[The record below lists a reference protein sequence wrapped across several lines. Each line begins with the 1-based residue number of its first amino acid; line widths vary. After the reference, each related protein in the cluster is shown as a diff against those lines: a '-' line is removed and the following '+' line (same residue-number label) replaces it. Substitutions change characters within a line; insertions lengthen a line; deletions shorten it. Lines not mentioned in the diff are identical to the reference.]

1 MGTSWSIIIFLYNE
15 QGNVERA
22 IQGVEEVMHA
32 IAPGNF
38 EIIVV
43 NDGSTDQSEEII
55 LKTIQDKAYFNYQKH
70 ESNKG
75 IGISL
80 RRGYALAKNEHVCAV
95 PGDCQFNFK
104 ELMLC
109 PSFNEKQFVSFY
121 RRRTGYN
128 LYRMFLNHFNRFVNR
143 LFLGLKMND
152 VNWIKV
158 YKKSQLDHLNLEV
171 ESSLVESEICAKLFI
186 RDINCIEMESEYLDR
201 LQDESKG
208 GALKTVKQAAS
219 DLVKLI
225 RVINKFKRGI
235 NG

>member
-1 MGTSWSIIIFLYNE
+1 
-15 QGNVERA
+15 
-22 IQGVEEVMHA
+22 MHV
-32 IAPGNF
+32 ISPNNF
-38 EIIVV
+38 EIIIV

-55 LKTIQDKAYFNYQKH
+55 LRTIQKKPYFNYQKH
-70 ESNKG
+70 ENNKG
-75 IGISL
+75 IGLSL
-80 RRGYALAKNEHVCAV
+80 RRGYALAKNENICAV

-109 PSFNEKQFVSFY
+109 PMFNEKQFVSFY

-128 LYRMFLNHFNRFVNR
+128 LYRMFLNHFNRFVNG

-158 YKKSQLDHLNLEV
+158 YKKSQLEHLNLEV

-186 RDINCIEMESEYLDR
+186 QDINCIEMESEYLDR

-208 GALKTVKQAAS
+208 GALKTVKLAAS

-225 RVINKFKRGI
+225 RVISKFKKRI

>member
-1 MGTSWSIIIFLYNE
+1 
-15 QGNVERA
+15 
-22 IQGVEEVMHA
+22 MHA
-32 IAPGNF
+32 IAPNNF
-38 EIIVV
+38 EIIIV
-43 NDGSTDQSEEII
+43 NDGSTDQSDEII
-55 LKTIQDKAYFNYQKH
+55 LGVIQGKAYFNYQKH

-75 IGISL
+75 IGIAL
-80 RRGYALAKNEHVCAV
+80 RKGYALATNENVCAV

-128 LYRMFLNHFNRFVNR
+128 PYRMFLNHFNRFVNR

-158 YKKSQLDHLNLEV
+158 YKKSQLAGLNLEV

-186 RDINCIEMESEYLDR
+186 QDIKCIEMESEYLDR

-219 DLVKLI
+219 DLLKLI
-225 RVINKFKRGI
+225 RVIGKFKKSK

>member
-1 MGTSWSIIIFLYNE
+1 
-15 QGNVERA
+15 
-22 IQGVEEVMHA
+22 MHA
-32 IAPGNF
+32 IAPENF
-38 EIIVV
+38 EIIVI
-43 NDGSTDQSEEII
+43 NDGSSDQSEEII
-55 LKTIQDKAYFNYQKH
+55 LKSIQNKAYFNYQKH

-75 IGISL
+75 IGLSL
-80 RRGYALAKNEHVCAV
+80 RRGYALAKNENVCAV

-104 ELMLC
+104 ELLLC

-158 YKKSQLDHLNLEV
+158 YKKSQLAALNLEV

-186 RDINCIEMESEYLDR
+186 QDINCIEMESEYLDR

-219 DLVKLI
+219 DLFKLI
-225 RVINKFKRGI
+225 RVTRKFKRSF

>member
-1 MGTSWSIIIFLYNE
+1 MGTSWSVIIFLYNE

-32 IAPGNF
+32 IAPENF
-38 EIIVV
+38 EIIVI
-43 NDGSTDQSEEII
+43 NDGSSDQSEEII
-55 LKTIQDKAYFNYQKH
+55 LKSIQNKAYFNYQKH

-75 IGISL
+75 IGLSL
-80 RRGYALAKNEHVCAV
+80 RRGYALAKNENVCAV

-104 ELMLC
+104 ELLLC

-128 LYRMFLNHFNRFVNR
+128 LYRIFLNHFNRFVNR

-158 YKKSQLDHLNLEV
+158 YKKSQLAALNLEV

-186 RDINCIEMESEYLDR
+186 QDINCIEMESEYLDR

-219 DLVKLI
+219 DLFKLI
-225 RVINKFKRGI
+225 RVTRKFKRSF